1 MKGRITKRL
10 VDSVQADPARDVLVW
25 DTELAG
31 FGLRV
36 SRGGVKS
43 YIFQYKIHRRTRRIT
58 LGEHGRAL
66 TLEAARKLAVSRRL
80 AVQAGGDPATEAQE
94 AAAAPTVCELADRYL
109 DEHAAKKSQS
119 TLRSAE
125 QFFRLFLVPA
135 LGSRK
140 VASVTWADLEAI
152 HQRLAHIP
160 YQANGLLS
168 LASKAW
174 SLAARWGW
182 FPRDQPNPARGH
194 DRYPE
199 RIRGQALDREQL
211 ARLGV
216 ALSQERPGHIAAA
229 AFRFCLLTGCRPGE
243 TLAARWEAVDLAARI
258 WRLPEAKTGPRA
270 VYLGQA
276 AVDVLTGL
284 DRIGPFVFSGRT
296 PKAPLTQMHRLWER
310 LMSRS
315 EFPKGLRLYDA
326 TRHTFA
332 TTAAELEVPRDVRK
346 RLMGHAIGRDAHD
359 RYLHPVK
366 VLLRAADR
374 VSGELSAALR
384 GEETTASPFW
394 STSLR

>member
-1 MKGRITKRL
+1 MKGKITKRL
-10 VDSVQADPARDVLVW
+10 VDSLQPDPARDILVW

-66 TLEAARKLAVSRRL
+66 TLEAARKLALARRL

-94 AAAAPTVCELADRYL
+94 AAAAPTVRDLATRYMA
-109 DEHAAKKSQS
+109 EHAVKRS
-119 TLRSAE
+119 TSTQRSAE

-182 FPRDQPNPARGH
+182 FPRDQP
-194 DRYPE
+194 
-199 RIRGQALDREQL
+199 
-211 ARLGV
+211 
-216 ALSQERPGHIAAA
+216 
-229 AFRFCLLTGCRPGE
+229 
-243 TLAARWEAVDLAARI
+243 
-258 WRLPEAKTGPRA
+258 
-270 VYLGQA
+270 
-276 AVDVLTGL
+276 
-284 DRIGPFVFSGRT
+284 
-296 PKAPLTQMHRLWER
+296 
-310 LMSRS
+310 
-315 EFPKGLRLYDA
+315 
-326 TRHTFA
+326 
-332 TTAAELEVPRDVRK
+332 
-346 RLMGHAIGRDAHD
+346 
-359 RYLHPVK
+359 
-366 VLLRAADR
+366 
-374 VSGELSAALR
+374 
-384 GEETTASPFW
+384 
-394 STSLR
+394 